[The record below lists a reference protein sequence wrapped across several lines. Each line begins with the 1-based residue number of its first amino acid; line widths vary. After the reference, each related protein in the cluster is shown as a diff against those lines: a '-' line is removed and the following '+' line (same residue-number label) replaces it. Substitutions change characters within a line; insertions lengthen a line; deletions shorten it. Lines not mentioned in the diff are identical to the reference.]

1 MGRGRD
7 LLTKVVPFTG
17 ITKLDLAPD
26 RVIDGLADI
35 EFEGLVVLGYRADGT
50 EYFASTYADGG
61 DVVWLLERCKLR
73 LLTVV
78 SDC

>member
-1 MGRGRD
+1 M
-7 LLTKVVPFTG
+7 PFTG

-26 RVIDGLADI
+26 RVIDALADI

-61 DVVWLLERCKLR
+61 TVVWLLERCKAR
-73 LLTVV
+73 LLTVELE
-78 SDC
+78 DE